1 MQPFLDL
8 SGRLLTFFPMQGL
21 ASLVLCAAA
30 SLACVV
36 QQGGLNFK
44 PDEVALPVSF
54 AGLGLILFS
63 LLAYQRIQKRVGC
76 LACAKIGLTVAI
88 PMVLLIPMPSLLVP
102 RCASIS
108 VYARSRER
116 LDALRPRP
124 LALTCAGT
132 AVQEVCWCAGI
143 GPSRAC

>member
-1 MQPFLDL
+1 M
-8 SGRLLTFFPMQGL
+8 
-21 ASLVLCAAA
+21 VLCAAA

-63 LLAYQRIQKRVGC
+63 LLAYQRIQKRLGC

-88 PMVLLIPMPSLLVP
+88 PMVLLLPMPSLLVP
-102 RCASIS
+102 RCASTS
-108 VYARSRER
+108 V
-116 LDALRPRP
+116 
-124 LALTCAGT
+124 
-132 AVQEVCWCAGI
+132 
-143 GPSRAC
+143 